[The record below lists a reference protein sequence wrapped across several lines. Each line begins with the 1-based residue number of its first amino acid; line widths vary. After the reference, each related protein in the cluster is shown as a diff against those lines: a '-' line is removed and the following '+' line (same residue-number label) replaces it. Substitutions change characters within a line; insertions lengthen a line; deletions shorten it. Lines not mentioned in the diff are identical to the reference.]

1 MRCISRFCLFCCI
14 TVILSSCEFRCH
26 VGNSKEKADQPGHE
40 YKPVKK
46 DGALL
51 YNGIH
56 LVARAV
62 QVEKAFL
69 VTDEEEA
76 ARIGEDNFVEFK
88 RGVKMVLRTGE
99 GWKAVDGRVR
109 IGASMRAV
117 LENGKVLVEEQDLFR
132 SYDEKGIGA
141 EDSKLISLSL
151 YLKQIWTSQEPVT
164 INVSFKVWDK
174 QSDAFVEGDYT
185 IHTK

>member
-1 MRCISRFCLFCCI
+1 MHSRSLFYLFSFL
-14 TVILSSCEFRCH
+14 TVLLSSCEFSCQ
-26 VGNSKEKADQPGHE
+26 VGDSGKDKGAGKEYQ
-40 YKPVKK
+40 PVKK

-51 YNGIH
+51 YNGIN
-56 LVARAV
+56 LISRRV

-76 ARIGEDNFVEFK
+76 TRIGEDNFVDFK
-88 RGVKMVLRTGE
+88 KGVKMLLYTGD
-99 GWKAVDGRVR
+99 GWEEVNGKVR
-109 IGASMRAV
+109 IGASLKAV
-117 LENGKVLVEEQDLFR
+117 LENGKVLVEEPDLFK
-132 SYDEKGIGA
+132 SYDEPGIDPKDA
-141 EDSKLISLSL
+141 KTIHLSL

-164 INVSFKVWDK
+164 IKVTFKVWDK